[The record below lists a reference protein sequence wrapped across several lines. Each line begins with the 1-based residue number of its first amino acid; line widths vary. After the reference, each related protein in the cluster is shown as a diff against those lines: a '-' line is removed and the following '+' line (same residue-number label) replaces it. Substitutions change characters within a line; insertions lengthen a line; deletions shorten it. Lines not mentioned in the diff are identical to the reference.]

1 MGKKHIPLAVVAATA
16 IALSSGQSAF
26 AEGTS
31 TTVVS
36 QGNKLK
42 LLGVY
47 NELKDISIDE
57 NGVTVTLPD
66 SATVGTNAEKIEVKD
81 PNGTVVELEETL
93 PKIPVNKEVTYKF
106 KTSLSSMVY
115 GEWVID
121 GVKKYVS
128 AYPDVKEIVFTESGI
143 KVSLPGT
150 YKGTTPSTIQAISP
164 RGDKVTLTAPNEATI
179 KEDGTFTYT
188 IPTNIED
195 VYGEWNIDGKTYNN
209 KETTAYTGL
218 KVSKITKTGVTINLS
233 KAIGK
238 DDVKSINVFTPE
250 GKKITLDNPNFEG
263 TTKELTYKFTT
274 PLTSFIVGTWRVDS
288 VKYEASLPKIEAFTD
303 LEVVSITPEGIM
315 LKSSAIKPFDD
326 QLSVKNPQGQEI
338 AVKAPSDK
346 IQKDDQ
352 SYIIYTFVEKPD
364 TVTTG
369 TWIINTDT
377 KFTVLSEDAN
387 KAKVKA
393 ARDKIKKAVLTL
405 STNKNYVKYVLAAK
419 EAVEALTYEQ
429 KELFAKETVYNQDK
443 LSDLEKTIEAKYKPV
458 QEFETAVKNL
468 NSTATDFVKS
478 VEAAAT
484 KYNAL
489 TKEQLSYVD
498 AKIKKQYTAYLNEAA
513 VKKGLTFKVENLTN
527 NAKASDIIAFN
538 KAYKKLSA
546 TQKETLLLV
555 DDTKKTIE
563 ALTDK
568 TLQKNA
574 SAALAVQKKFDKLE
588 VQKKNNKNKKLYYDY
603 VTGQDGNPTKT
614 ETTTKTAEPVMV
626 PSLSAIT
633 KAQSALDALKIKN
646 EAAWNLVD
654 KTLLKN
660 ASTKDSTVATSIA
673 NGKKFNDAVTALGKT
688 TDFVK
693 DFTAAKTIYIALT
706 PDEQKYAIDKNAL
719 KQYKAYLKI
728 DKVAVMYD
736 KMDDPEA
743 SKKSMKL
750 AYTATGDITS
760 ITNDV
765 KFSKGKFTI
774 PKGNYKFE
782 FKDGSDSK
790 SAYYKDGVWTVGTVP
805 TLTATSVTA
814 QEIYAYA
821 KAFNA
826 LKDAQEKLLLTS
838 NTTTVKYDAYVGKE
852 NDYRKAAAVE
862 RKIVS
867 AAKSKRKATIA
878 SAQKAYVAL
887 TADQK
892 NLVTNVTELDK
903 LK

>member
-468 NSTATDFVKS
+468 NSTATGFVKS
-478 VEAAAT
+478 VEAAET

-489 TKEQLSYVD
+489 TKEQLSYVA

-513 VKKGLTFKVENLTN
+513 VQKALTFDMSNLEG
-527 NAKASDIIAFN
+527 KANDIIAFN
-538 KAYKKLSA
+538 KAYKKLSKTEKEDILLNSA
-546 TQKETLLLV
+546 KKQKVTE
-555 DDTKKTIE
+555 
-563 ALTDK
+563 LTDK

-574 SAALAVQKKFDKLE
+574 SAALAVQKKFDKLK
-588 VQKKNNKNKKLYYDY
+588 VQKKNNKNKKLYY
-603 VTGQDGNPTKT
+603 VIGQNGNPTET

-626 PSLSAIT
+626 PSLSAVT
-633 KAQSALDALKIKN
+633 KAQTALTALKKKN
-646 EAAWNLVD
+646 KAAYDLVNQDLLD
-654 KTLLKN
+654 KAKG
-660 ASTKDSTVATSIA
+660 DSTIKSSIA
-673 NGKKFNDAVTALGKT
+673 KGELFNKAVKAPSDI
-688 TDFVK
+688 TDFVSE
-693 DFTAAKTIYIALT
+693 FAEAKKAYIALT
-706 PDEQKYAIDKNAL
+706 ADEKKYAIDKNAL

-728 DKVAVMYD
+728 DKVAVMYA
-736 KMDDPEA
+736 KMTAPEQTT
-743 SKKSMKL
+743 KSMKL
-750 AYTATGDITS
+750 AYDTSNTVSS

-774 PKGNYKFE
+774 PKGNYEFA
-782 FKDGSDSK
+782 FKDGDEAK
-790 SAYYKDGVWTVGTVP
+790 VAYYKDGKWTVAD
-805 TLTATSVTA
+805 TLPELTKTIATA

-826 LKDAQEKLLLTS
+826 LKDADEAILTKGD
-838 NTTTVKYDAYVGKE
+838 NGAVYKQYVGKE